1 MALGIELMALKSEFV
16 GEVVDIEVGDG
27 QALDVGDSR
36 GFKLAATPKLKL
48 VLRAAG
54 VLTFQN
60 KVIG

>member
-48 VLRAAG
+48 VL
-54 VLTFQN
+54 
-60 KVIG
+60 